1 MKSSFPHAQPGR
13 VKGDGFPFGKV
24 LLKITQDRR
33 AESQVIL
40 ESATRLA
47 DWLALSFGLGECPH
61 IMLSLVWGGA
71 LQILMRVEN
80 HQGAEQ
86 KQLG

>member
-1 MKSSFPHAQPGR
+1 MRSSFPHTQPGM
-13 VKGDGFPFGKV
+13 VKGDSYPFGKV

-47 DWLALSFGLGECPH
+47 DRLALSSRLGECPH
-61 IMLSLVWGGA
+61 IMLSLVGVGGE
-71 LQILMRVEN
+71 LSRF
-80 HQGAEQ
+80 
-86 KQLG
+86 